1 MNEYEKALYELSSI
15 SEELVSKYRNEFEI
29 LQELVDKFNNLPSK
43 EEVIDTINYLL
54 QEATYKNHNK
64 ILKLKDNLVLLTN
77 LINTI
82 YGDTNE

>member
-29 LQELVDKFNNLPSK
+29 LQELVDKFSNLPSK